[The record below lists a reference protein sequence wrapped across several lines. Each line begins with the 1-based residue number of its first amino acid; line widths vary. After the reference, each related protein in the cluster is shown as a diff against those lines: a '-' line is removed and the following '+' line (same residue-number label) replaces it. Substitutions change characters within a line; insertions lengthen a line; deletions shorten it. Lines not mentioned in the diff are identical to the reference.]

1 MEANPRVLGA
11 LTPRITELNLDYFGQ
26 MWPTNASAGS
36 GYGAALNTATAALA
50 APPPPANAAISP
62 EAPVRAAAAVSEAVG
77 RTAAG
82 AAMRGAYGAVQA
94 AAAVTQ
100 GGAGVGRAMVP
111 PPAPAPPTKS
121 AEMRPPPTPSSP
133 PVGMYQQPP
142 SNAAVY
148 GPPVSAGAQG
158 APAGMRPGPPGGP
171 ATGSAPATVTSYVRP
186 SEPFAMPTPPGGYPG
201 ILSAAAVQPPPVVPP
216 APAQLQPMNPPVTSQ
231 PAVSEPASS
240 PSPDP
245 VEPSNA
251 DGGMG
256 DVHGLS
262 VHNSEDVH
270 QRVDPLP
277 PGRQPHVKVLMTPE
291 QIRIFYEN
299 LTENATRVPG
309 PPSYPGEWQVLEDG
323 TRIAYRENSKFG
335 GPTIEIQYPD
345 GEKVDIHLEERP
357 KTPQPQP
364 RKVPVPAPEPAP
376 APAPSR
382 EPTPVEPPAP
392 SIRVPPLIT
401 PDQIPP
407 PEQNPGIWA
416 IIGGILL
423 AGGAL
428 LLA

>member
-1 MEANPRVLGA
+1 
-11 LTPRITELNLDYFGQ
+11 
-26 MWPTNASAGS
+26 
-36 GYGAALNTATAALA
+36 
-50 APPPPANAAISP
+50 
-62 EAPVRAAAAVSEAVG
+62 
-77 RTAAG
+77 
-82 AAMRGAYGAVQA
+82 
-94 AAAVTQ
+94 
-100 GGAGVGRAMVP
+100 
-111 PPAPAPPTKS
+111 
-121 AEMRPPPTPSSP
+121 
-133 PVGMYQQPP
+133 
-142 SNAAVY
+142 
-148 GPPVSAGAQG
+148 
-158 APAGMRPGPPGGP
+158 
-171 ATGSAPATVTSYVRP
+171 
-186 SEPFAMPTPPGGYPG
+186 
-201 ILSAAAVQPPPVVPP
+201 
-216 APAQLQPMNPPVTSQ
+216 
-231 PAVSEPASS
+231 
-240 PSPDP
+240 
-245 VEPSNA
+245 
-251 DGGMG
+251 
-256 DVHGLS
+256 
-262 VHNSEDVH
+262 
-270 QRVDPLP
+270 
-277 PGRQPHVKVLMTPE
+277 MTPE